1 MLPCTAVMSANPP
14 ASNTW
19 LSPVVREKVWASWR
33 PDVFVR
39 AYVPQDLLAINRAPA
54 RFITSPPI
62 DGIDYSKYCVSFLS
76 QLFSFSN
83 SQVVEPQG
91 QSSQPEIRN
100 ESYGARLKDALARD
114 LLAQEPEVRSFDM
127 FDTELFPVSAPT
139 MDEYQFH
146 VPGLREGT
154 PRVAYGDTILLRQL
168 VIDRLTNRPY
178 PQHNQTAAHPG
189 FTGYQI
195 SATICRV
202 DRSREMVV
210 LRASGILTAS
220 LPLRFNVSFI
230 VQTEAIRCVER
241 AVDDMSRELTTA
253 TKRAQS
259 GSNGSTVQQEKSQ
272 TCPGRRSWIQSML
285 TPSEEDAQRR
295 TSLPRG
301 AFRQRWVDPKLNYEQ
316 MKAVDT
322 IQAQNYGRLPLI
334 INGPPGTGKTKTVVE
349 AVLQLLRDDA
359 CGAILLCAPSDSAAD
374 TLAIRLRTE
383 IARMNPGWLFRMN
396 EFSRTF
402 AEVPEVLLP
411 YCHVEGTIFGI
422 PDVPSLMRKRV
433 VVTTCRGADILVQ
446 ARLTNRHI
454 TAFIQKSQIT
464 FYPYSENS
472 TPTKLHWT
480 ALFVDEAAQATEP
493 ETLIPISVITPPI
506 EHACAPSPIL
516 VMAGDQHQLG
526 PRTYS
531 RSSTTL
537 HISLLERL
545 LSLSLYA
552 DHPLA
557 RRYTFKRKDMQ
568 TSDTNLINPP
578 FADLKLNYRSHAAIL
593 AVPSSLFYNDC
604 LIPEAMNV
612 DGLSSY
618 HRWQGRKWPILF
630 ICNSGTEECLD
641 IRTSLGSGW
650 HNTNEAKIALNYATS
665 LLEDVKGLAQ
675 EEICIMSPFKAQ
687 VNNLRMSARS
697 KGYHGLN
704 IGPVEAFQ
712 GLESRVVIVCTTRTS
727 SRFLEQDA
735 LRGVG
740 IVNEPKKFNVAL
752 TRAKQG
758 LIVIG
763 NPKLLEVDPSW
774 ECFLGF
780 CWRSGLWVSEQ
791 AARETVH
798 APLDGGG
805 TDDWIPSEE
814 VRQKVSKSEH
824 ALIYGE
830 SVRNA
835 VPDPRS
841 AFLTNVLDDEM
852 WIRGVEAERQ
862 LLEEEDADGEA
873 DVDVED
879 EVEVQ
884 DETSSEDEA
893 DIKHESDSD
902 IM

>member
-1 MLPCTAVMSANPP
+1 MSTNPP

-62 DGIDYSKYCVSFLS
+62 AGIDYTQYCVSFLS

-83 SQVVEPQG
+83 SQVLDPQG
-91 QSSQPEIRN
+91 QSSKSELRDD
-100 ESYGARLKDALARD
+100 SYGARSRDALARD

-127 FDTELFPVSAPT
+127 FEAELSPVPAPT

-178 PQHNQTAAHPG
+178 PQHGHTAAHPG

-195 SATICRV
+195 SAVVCRV

-210 LRASGILTAS
+210 VRASGVLTAS

-230 VQTEAIRCVER
+230 VQTEAIRCLER
-241 AVDDMSRELTTA
+241 AVDDMSRELTRA
-253 TKRAQS
+253 TNRIQS
-259 GSNGSTVQQEKSQ
+259 DSNDSAVKQEKAQ
-272 TCPGRRSWIQSML
+272 TGRSWIQSIL
-285 TPSEEDAQRR
+285 TPSEEDGQRR
-295 TSLPRG
+295 TRLPRG
-301 AFRQRWVDPKLNYEQ
+301 AFSQRWVDPKLNYEQ

-322 IQAQNYGRLPLI
+322 IQAQKYGRLPFI

-349 AVLQLLRDDA
+349 AVLQLLRDDTFS
-359 CGAILLCAPSDSAAD
+359 GAILLCAPSDPAAD
-374 TLAIRLRTE
+374 TLAIRLRAE
-383 IARMNPGWLFRMN
+383 IARMNPGLLFRLN

-402 AEVPEVLLP
+402 AEVPEILLP

-433 VVTTCRGADILVQ
+433 VVTTCRGADSLVQ

-454 TAFIQKSQIT
+454 TAFIRTSQTT
-464 FYPYSENS
+464 FYPYSENT

-480 ALFVDEAAQATEP
+480 ALFIDEAAQATEP
-493 ETLIPISVITPPI
+493 ETLIPISVVTPPI
-506 EHACAPSPIL
+506 EFACTSSPIL
-516 VMAGDQHQLG
+516 AMAGDQHQLG

-531 RSSTTL
+531 RSITTL
-537 HISLLERL
+537 HISLFERL
-545 LSLSLYA
+545 LNLPLYA

-557 RRYTFKRKDMQ
+557 RRYTFKRKDVQ
-568 TSDTNLINPP
+568 APDTTFINPP

-593 AVPSSLFYNDC
+593 AVPSSLFYDDC
-604 LIPEAMNV
+604 LTPEATDV
-612 DGLSSY
+612 DGLASY
-618 HRWQGRKWPILF
+618 HGWQGRKWPILF
-630 ICNSGTEECLD
+630 ICNSRTEECLD
-641 IRTSLGSGW
+641 IRSPLGSGW
-650 HNTNEAKIALNYATS
+650 HNVDEAKITLTYAIA
-665 LLEDVKGLAQ
+665 LLEGVTGLMQ

-687 VNNLRMSARS
+687 VNNLRMLARS

-712 GLESRVVIVCTTRTS
+712 GLESRVVIICTTRTS

-763 NPKLLEVDPSW
+763 NPKLLEVDPYW
-774 ECFLGF
+774 GCFLGF
-780 CWRSGLWVSEQ
+780 CWRNGLWVSEQ
-791 AARETVH
+791 AAREAIH
-798 APLDGGG
+798 EPFGDGGD

-814 VRQKVSKSEH
+814 VREQVSKSEN

-841 AFLTNVLDDEM
+841 VFLRNILDDEM
-852 WIRGVEAERQ
+852 WIRGVEAEQQ
-862 LLEEEDADGEA
+862 LFEEDAEGEA

-879 EVEVQ
+879 ETEDQ
-884 DETSSEDEA
+884 DDTDIEDEA
-893 DIKHESDSD
+893 DIKDETDIKHESDSED
-902 IM
+902 P